1 VSSRIDLNADLGE
14 GGSSDAALLAI
25 VTSANVACGFHAGNR
40 ATMQEACGGAAAHGV
55 AIGAHVGYRDRE
67 GFGRRPLAVSARQI
81 EQETAEQI
89 EALRS
94 CARAEGTDVVY
105 LKPHGALY
113 HRATLDEECAQALV
127 TAATDAGGLRGVLC
141 LPGSVLL
148 GAAAAAGLAAVP
160 EGFADRGYRA
170 DGSLV
175 PRGQPGD
182 LLDEAAAARQAVA
195 LASARDVRSLCV
207 HGDSPAAVRL
217 AERIVRELASA
228 GVELGPF
235 V

>member
-1 VSSRIDLNADLGE
+1 VSSRIDLNADLAE

-25 VTSANVACGFHAGNR
+25 VTSANVACGFHAGDR
-40 ATMQEACGGAAAHGV
+40 ATMQAACGGAATHGV

-217 AERIVRELASA
+217 AERIVRDLGSA